1 MNDSYCFQN
10 VLCVFFFIIII
21 ERKFITKT
29 TSANTKDDYSST
41 LTTRKEISETRDE
54 FSTTTFWSKKRTDP
68 VLSSKSDISIDPTFT
83 AMIKTSS
90 SKSNDGHYSILIST
104 KEPSEAG
111 DEFSSSDPTLSSK
124 SDITIDPVL
133 TTMSDHNPQ
142 SKEPNFFWIFIL
154 IPSICL
160 ILILMAVIA
169 WIFIKCIIKGTCS
182 RESQVN
188 NSSNEDI
195 EMTSIFNEHF
205 QETSFDG
212 AR

>member
-1 MNDSYCFQN
+1 
-10 VLCVFFFIIII
+10 
-21 ERKFITKT
+21 
-29 TSANTKDDYSST
+29 
-41 LTTRKEISETRDE
+41 
-54 FSTTTFWSKKRTDP
+54 
-68 VLSSKSDISIDPTFT
+68 
-83 AMIKTSS
+83 MIKTSS
-90 SKSNDGHYSILIST
+90 SKSNDGHYSTLIST

-111 DEFSSSDPTLSSK
+111 DELSSSDPTLSSK
-124 SDITIDPVL
+124 SDITIDPIL

-169 WIFIKCIIKGTCS
+169 WIFFKCIMKGTCS
-182 RESQVN
+182 TESQVN

-195 EMTSIFNEHF
+195 EMTSAFNEHF

>member
-1 MNDSYCFQN
+1 
-10 VLCVFFFIIII
+10 
-21 ERKFITKT
+21 
-29 TSANTKDDYSST
+29 
-41 LTTRKEISETRDE
+41 
-54 FSTTTFWSKKRTDP
+54 
-68 VLSSKSDISIDPTFT
+68 
-83 AMIKTSS
+83 MIKTSS
-90 SKSNDGHYSILIST
+90 SSNDGHYSILIST
-104 KEPSEAG
+104 IEPSEAG

-169 WIFIKCIIKGTCS
+169 WIFIKCIMKGTCS

-195 EMTSIFNEHF
+195 EMTSVFNEHF